1 MKKKVKPKKKATK
14 KKVVKS
20 LITKDMNVAKILAK
34 KPEAAE
40 ILFKEGLFCIGC
52 PHASSETLEQACK
65 GHGLDVKKILKKL
78 NE

>member
-1 MKKKVKPKKKATK
+1 MVKKKISKKKE
-14 KKVVKS
+14 V
-20 LITKDMNVAKILAK
+20 ITKDMNVAELLNK

-40 ILFKEGLFCIGC
+40 VLFKEGLFCLGC

-78 NE
+78 NK